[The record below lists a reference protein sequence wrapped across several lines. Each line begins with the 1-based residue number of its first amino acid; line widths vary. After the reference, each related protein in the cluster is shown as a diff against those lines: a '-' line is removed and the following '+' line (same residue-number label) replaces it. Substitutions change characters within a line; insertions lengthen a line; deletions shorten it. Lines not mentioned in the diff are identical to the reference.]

1 MRVSCLQENLNRGL
15 GMVGRSVAVR
25 STLPVVQNILIV
37 AEESRL
43 KLVATNLEMATTCW
57 VGAKVEEVGS
67 ITVPARLLS
76 DFVTSLPNELVQI
89 EMPTGGRTVQF
100 TCGRFQAHINGI
112 DAEEF
117 PPVPEVAEGITAE
130 VDAEGLRE
138 GITRVAMAAAT
149 DESRP
154 VLTGISV
161 EFEGE
166 RMTLAAAD
174 GFRLAVYK
182 MPLARAVEGKT
193 TVIVPA
199 RTLNEIQRLLG
210 EQEEPVHITVNDQR
224 TQAIFRLNN
233 AEIVTQL
240 VQGTFPNYSQVIPSK
255 YDTRAVADV
264 GEFTRVARMASAFA
278 RDASNIVRLLVT
290 PGGEL
295 KAGKITLTAQAEEI
309 GGNTGDLDALVDGN
323 EAKIAFNVKYLMDVL
338 AVVKQS
344 QVALEVTTPSSP
356 GVVRP
361 IGTDN
366 YVHVIMPMFV
376 QW

>member
-57 VGAKVEEVGS
+57 VGAKVEETGS

-76 DFVTSLPNELVQI
+76 DFVTSLPNDLVQI

-138 GITRVAMAAAT
+138 GISRVAMAAAT

-224 TQAIFRLNN
+224 SQAIFRLNN

-240 VQGTFPNYSQVIPSK
+240 VQGTFPNYSDRKS
-255 YDTRAVADV
+255 
-264 GEFTRVARMASAFA
+264 
-278 RDASNIVRLLVT
+278 
-290 PGGEL
+290 
-295 KAGKITLTAQAEEI
+295 
-309 GGNTGDLDALVDGN
+309 
-323 EAKIAFNVKYLMDVL
+323 
-338 AVVKQS
+338 VV
-344 QVALEVTTPSSP
+344 
-356 GVVRP
+356 
-361 IGTDN
+361 
-366 YVHVIMPMFV
+366 
-376 QW
+376 